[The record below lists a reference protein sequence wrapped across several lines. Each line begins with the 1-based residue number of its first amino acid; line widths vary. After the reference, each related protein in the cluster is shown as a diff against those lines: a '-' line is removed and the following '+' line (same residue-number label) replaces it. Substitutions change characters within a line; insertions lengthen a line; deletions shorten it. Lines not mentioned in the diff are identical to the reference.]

1 MSDLTLPTNLLKPVE
16 AVTNAASDKIRETAE
31 AFESTFLAQ
40 MMKPMFE
47 GLSTEGPF
55 RGGQAEATWRSFLVD
70 EMAKKT
76 VSAGGIGLAGAVMT
90 EMLKMQEQAQ

>member
-55 RGGQAEATWRSFLVD
+55 RGGQAEATWRSSRAD
-70 EMAKKT
+70 EMAKKP
-76 VSAGGIGLAGAVMT
+76 AGGGGIDVAAAVMT
-90 EMLKMQEQAQ
+90 EMLKMQEQTQ